1 MEKQQCPNCAA
12 PLKSSKASNG
22 MTRYK
27 CEYCGYKYTEQPATV
42 TDRAFAF
49 VNRVVNV
56 FKDNGSSEENMSP
69 ELRAKMEQI
78 REKERQYAEKIRLRD
93 LQAYEKQLDRW
104 NRKK

>member
-27 CEYCGYKYTEQPATV
+27 CEYCGYKYTEQPVTV
-42 TDRAFAF
+42 SDRIFSFAG
-49 VNRVVNV
+49 RVASF
-56 FKDNGSSEENMSP
+56 FKEDESEQNLSP
-69 ELRAKMEQI
+69 ELKAKMEQI
-78 REKERQYAEKIRLRD
+78 KEKERLLHERIQMRD
-93 LQAYEKQLDRW
+93 LQRYEKSLDRM